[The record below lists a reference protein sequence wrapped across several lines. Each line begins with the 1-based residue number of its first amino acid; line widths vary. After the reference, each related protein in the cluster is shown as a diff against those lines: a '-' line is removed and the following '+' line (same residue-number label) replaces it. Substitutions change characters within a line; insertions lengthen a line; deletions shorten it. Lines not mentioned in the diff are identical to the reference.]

1 RQIRTPESGT
11 MPPAGRISGGSR
23 ERLRRQLG
31 HFFVASCLAF
41 ACLCGGLQADIKL
54 RIGHNN
60 DTMRDFIAKI
70 FEKYDKSIPPS
81 MYTGKTTIVRV
92 SLMVHAMSS
101 INVIDMDYSVNM
113 FLRQYWNDTRLAY
126 AHRGYNESLTLNSK
140 KSELWVPDLYFINEK
155 RGNFHEITTPNL
167 LLRVKP
173 SGEVTFSQKLT
184 VKLSCN
190 MDLKKFPMDKQK
202 CHLKMESYGY
212 TTHQLLFEWVAKI
225 DERVEF
231 SDDLEL
237 PEFVTP
243 PNISTETCVVKYLT

>member
-1 RQIRTPESGT
+1 

-31 HFFVASCLAF
+31 DFFVASCLAF

-54 RIGHNN
+54 RQNN
-60 DTMRDFIAKI
+60 HCQSVTNGSRDEFHQRNRYGLFRQHVPEAVLERHAAGIR
-70 FEKYDKSIPPS
+70 PS
-81 MYTGKTTIVRV
+81 GLQRV
-92 SLMVHAMSS
+92 ANPKLK
-101 INVIDMDYSVNM
+101 
-113 FLRQYWNDTRLAY
+113 
-126 AHRGYNESLTLNSK
+126 E

-202 CHLKMESYGY
+202 CHLKDGE
-212 TTHQLLFEWVAKI
+212 LFCVRMVAKI